1 MQIRPTSTTP
11 ATATQLRAQAAPP
24 EEPSWKVDFAG
35 AAVGG
40 AALGAAGFYG
50 GMEAGVAYAA
60 SRLSGPPLLQ
70 VFEILALVPAYATYG
85 AILGT
90 MVGGAVGAGVGIAVA
105 RHLAKPD
112 PA

>member
-1 MQIRPTSTTP
+1 MQIRPGLTTP
-11 ATATQLRAQAAPP
+11 ATAPQLRAQAAPP
-24 EEPSWKVDFAG
+24 DEPSWKVDLAG

-50 GMEAGVAYAA
+50 GMEAGFALAA
-60 SRLSGPPLLQ
+60 SRLTGPPLLQ
-70 VFEILALVPAYATYG
+70 VLQIFALVPAYGAYG

-90 MVGGAVGAGVGIAVA
+90 TVGGAVGAGIGVAVA
-105 RHLAKPD
+105 RHLAR